1 MKKFKTFFYPIYVIV
16 IIMVLMISFNI
27 YDSLELFKRWG
38 WFKYFSDLPFMI
50 RNLMVFLTFLM
61 AIEIVIENISLLQT
75 RSRNRSLEREV
86 VDLKAKLY
94 DKAQGEEEDEEEG
107 EDDEEEDDED

>member
-1 MKKFKTFFYPIYVIV
+1 MKKFKTFFYPIYILV

-61 AIEIVIENISLLQT
+61 AVELVIENISLIKT
-75 RSRNRSLEREV
+75 YSRNKSLEREV
-86 VDLKAKLY
+86 TDLKAKLF
-94 DKAQGEEEDEEEG
+94 DKGQEE
-107 EDDEEEDDED
+107 EEEDDEDEGGEDEDD